1 MKTLTQLLVAP
12 PLVLATG
19 TLSCISTVHAHE
31 FIIKPAHFRAEP
43 GTKVLF
49 GKPAVEIKREKFCKT
64 LLISSSSDK
73 NYEKILG
80 DKLEIVPL
88 SARVENRQELQ
99 RKDFSQQ
106 VLKAALVFPVQ

>member
-1 MKTLTQLLVAP
+1 MKTLTKLLVAA

-43 GTKVLF
+43 GTKVPF

-64 LLISSSSDK
+64 LLISGSSDK
-73 NYEKILG
+73 NYAKILG
-80 DKLEIVPL
+80 HKLEIVPL
-88 SARVENRQELQ
+88 SVRVENRQELQ
-99 RKDFSQQ
+99 RKDSSQQ